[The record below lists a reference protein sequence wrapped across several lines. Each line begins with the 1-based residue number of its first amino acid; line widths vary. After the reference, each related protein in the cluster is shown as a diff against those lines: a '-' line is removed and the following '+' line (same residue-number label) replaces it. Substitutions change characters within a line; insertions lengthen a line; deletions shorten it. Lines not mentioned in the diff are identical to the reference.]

1 MSQYVTRAWIVSRSV
16 SPSPP
21 PSFHACT
28 WVTCIEYGCMCHF
41 LKVSPPPRNGF
52 HSVLRLPRYTVF
64 VKSLARSPGYYHWT
78 RIICAVGRLMA
89 VDEREEAFNN
99 GEGVRFIRDFFL
111 LSLINAV
118 TLIYNL
124 AIRVVF

>member
-1 MSQYVTRAWIVSRSV
+1 MGQYVTRAWIVSRSV
-16 SPSPP
+16 SPSLSPLLP
-21 PSFHACT
+21 CLHVGHVHRIRVHVSFFKSFAT
-28 WVTCIEYGCMCHF
+28 AAKRIPF
-41 LKVSPPPRNGF
+41 RPAAS
-52 HSVLRLPRYTVF
+52 YTVF

>member
-1 MSQYVTRAWIVSRSV
+1 
-16 SPSPP
+16 
-21 PSFHACT
+21 
-28 WVTCIEYGCMCHF
+28 
-41 LKVSPPPRNGF
+41 
-52 HSVLRLPRYTVF
+52 
-64 VKSLARSPGYYHWT
+64 
-78 RIICAVGRLMA
+78 MA